1 MKRIVMALVLLIV
14 PAGAAACGGG
24 NTGAGGTTSSSSTSC
39 PAPSGSSG
47 NGAHVSI
54 GSKSDVPED
63 QLVAEMTKLV
73 LEKHGFTVDNTFKA
87 TDKSV
92 GTALQNGNIDMLWQ
106 YTGTELGLYL
116 GLTGFPTDLH
126 QAFVLAQQKD
136 QPRGLCWT
144 SETTL
149 DDTNGLA
156 IKQSDTGTYGST
168 LTDLGTYLQAHP
180 QTKICVL
187 SAFLTR
193 PDGVPG
199 LVSTYSQAYAA
210 TNVNYVASMGT
221 AEKSIASGN
230 CPIGEVF
237 TTDSA
242 IGANNLVTL
251 KDDKKLF
258 PPDNLGLMV
267 RQSVL
272 QQHPEIAAIMAPVA
286 AKLTTDTMVTLNGM
300 IDTAGDSPQAIQ
312 STATTWLTQNGF
324 LA

>member
-14 PAGAAACGGG
+14 PAVVAGCGGG
-24 NTGAGGTTSSSSTSC
+24 NTGAGGTSNANASC
-39 PAPSGSSG
+39 PAPSGSNG

-63 QLVAEMTKLV
+63 QLVAAMTKLV
-73 LEKHGFTVDNTFKA
+73 LEKHGFSVDNTFKA

-92 GTALQNGNIDMLWQ
+92 GTALVNGNIDMLWQ

-126 QAFVLAQQKD
+126 QAFLLAQQKD

-144 SETTL
+144 SETPL
-149 DDTNGLA
+149 NDTNGLA

-180 QTKICVL
+180 QTKVCVL

-199 LVSTYSQAYAA
+199 LVSKYSQSYAA
-210 TNVNYVASMGT
+210 TNVNYVTSMGT
-221 AEKSIASGN
+221 AEKSIASGD

-242 IGANNLVTL
+242 IGANNLVAL
-251 KDDKKLF
+251 KDDKQLF
-258 PPDNLGLMV
+258 PPDNLGLIV

-272 QQHPEIAAIMAPVA
+272 QQHPEIAALMAPVA
-286 AKLTTDTMVTLNGM
+286 AKLTTDTMITLNGL
-300 IDTAGDSPQAIQ
+300 IDNAGDSPQAIQ
-312 STATTWLTQNGF
+312 STATTWLTDNGF
-324 LA
+324 LS

>member
-1 MKRIVMALVLLIV
+1 MKRIVMALVLLAV
-14 PAGAAACGGG
+14 PALAAACGGG
-24 NTGAGGTTSSSSTSC
+24 NTGAGGSSSSSTSTC
-39 PAPSGSSG
+39 PAGSGSSG

-54 GSKSDVPED
+54 GSKSDTPED
-63 QLVAEMTKLV
+63 QLVAAMTKLV
-73 LEKHGFTVDNTFKA
+73 LEKHGFSVDNTFKA
-87 TDKSV
+87 TDKNIGNALRN
-92 GTALQNGNIDMLWQ
+92 GTIDMLWQ

-126 QAFVLAQQKD
+126 QAFLLAQQKD
-136 QPRGLCWT
+136 QPLGLCWT
-144 SETTL
+144 SEAPL

-168 LTDLGTYLQAHP
+168 LTALGTYLQAHP

-199 LVSTYSQAYAA
+199 LVSKYSQAYSAS
-210 TNVNYVASMGT
+210 NVNYVTSMGT
-221 AEKSIASGN
+221 AEKSIASGD

-242 IGANNLVTL
+242 IGSNNLVAL
-251 KDDKKLF
+251 QDDKKLF
-258 PPDNLGLMV
+258 PPDNLGLVV

-272 QQHPEIAAIMAPVA
+272 QQHPAIAALMAPVA
-286 AKLTTDTMVTLNGM
+286 RRLTTDTMVTLNGM
-300 IDTAGDSPQAIQ
+300 IDIAGDSPQAIE
-312 STATTWLTQNGF
+312 STARTWLTQNGY
-324 LA
+324 L

>member
-1 MKRIVMALVLLIV
+1 MKRIIMALTLLIT
-14 PAGAAACGGG
+14 PALVAGCGGG
-24 NTGAGGTTSSSSTSC
+24 NSGPSGSSAGATTGC
-39 PAPSGSSG
+39 PVPSGSSG

-92 GTALQNGNIDMLWQ
+92 GNALRSGTIDMLWQ

-126 QAFVLAQQKD
+126 QAFLTAQQKD
-136 QPRGLCWT
+136 HSLGLCWT
-144 SETTL
+144 SETPFN
-149 DDTNGLA
+149 DTNGLA
-156 IKQSDTGTYGST
+156 VKQSDVGTYGDS
-168 LTDLGTYLQAHP
+168 LTALGTYLQAHP
-180 QTKICVL
+180 QTTVCVL

-199 LVSTYSQAYAA
+199 LVSKYSQSYAA
-210 TNVNYVASMGT
+210 SNVNYKTSSAT
-221 AEKSIASGN
+221 AEKSIASGQ

-242 IGANNLVTL
+242 IGSNNLVAL
-251 KDDKKLF
+251 KDDKQLF
-258 PPDNLGLMV
+258 PPDNLGLVV

-272 QQHPEIAAIMAPVA
+272 QQHPAIAALMAPVA
-286 AKLTTDTMVTLNGM
+286 AKLTTSSMVTLNGM
-300 IDTAGDSPQAIQ
+300 IDSAGDSPQAIQ
-312 STATTWLTQNGF
+312 STASTWLTQNGF
-324 LA
+324 

>member
-1 MKRIVMALVLLIV
+1 MKRIVMALLLISA
-14 PAGAAACGGG
+14 PALVAACGGG
-24 NTGAGGTTSSSSTSC
+24 NTGTGGSPGGATAGC
-39 PAPSGSSG
+39 PAPSGSAG

-54 GSKSDVPED
+54 GSKSDTPED

-92 GTALQNGNIDMLWQ
+92 GNALRNGNIDMLWQ

-126 QAFVLAQQKD
+126 QAFLTAQQKD
-136 QPRGLCWT
+136 LPLGLCWT
-144 SETTL
+144 SEAPL
-149 DDTNGLA
+149 NDTNGLA
-156 IKQSDTGTYGST
+156 VKQSDVGTYGDS
-168 LTDLGTYLQAHP
+168 LTALGTYLQAHP
-180 QTKICVL
+180 QTTICVL

-199 LVSTYSQAYAA
+199 LVTKYNQSFAA
-210 TNVNYVASMGT
+210 SNVNYKASSST
-221 AEKSIASGN
+221 AESSIASGQ

-242 IGANNLVTL
+242 IGGNNLVAL
-251 KDDKKLF
+251 KDDKTLF
-258 PPDNLGLMV
+258 PPDNLGLVV
-267 RQSVL
+267 RQTVL
-272 QQHPEIAAIMAPVA
+272 QQHPEIAALMAPVA
-286 AKLTTDTMVTLNGM
+286 AKLTTSTMVTLNGM

-312 STATTWLTQNGF
+312 STASTWLTQNGF
-324 LA
+324 